1 MPNVV
6 VVIDE
11 QNDFIDGNLGSL
23 EAIKAVDKTKQFL
36 MYVSQQRKRDW
47 KILFTRDTHLSDF
60 DRTREGSLFPRH
72 CISGTDGWRISDKLS
87 DFVRIGKKNNVYN
100 KFSFGSMEVCNRA
113 FELAH
118 YDCDVVFVGL
128 CTDICVIANVLMFT
142 SMYPNTNVSVV
153 ENCCAGTSK
162 EKHDAAI
169 DVMRSCG
176 VRILRM

>member
-11 QNDFIDGNLGSL
+11 QNDFIDGRLGSL
-23 EAIKAVDKTKQFL
+23 EAVEAVNKTKQL
-36 MYVSQQRKRDW
+36 LQYVSQDRRRDW
-47 KILFTRDTHLSDF
+47 KIIFTRDTHLSDF
-60 DRTREGSLFPRH
+60 DKTREGSIFPSH
-72 CISGTDGWRISDKLS
+72 CIAGTDGWEISDKLS
-87 DFVRIGKKNNVYN
+87 DFVRDNNVFN

-113 FELAH
+113 FGFTH
-118 YDCDVVFVGL
+118 CDCDVVFVGL

-162 EKHDAAI
+162 EKHNAAI

>member
-1 MPNVV
+1 MSNVV

-23 EAIKAVDKTKQFL
+23 EAVKAVDKTKQFL
-36 MYVSQQRKRDW
+36 MYVSQQKRDW

-60 DRTREGSLFPRH
+60 DKTREGSLFPCH
-72 CISGTDGWRISDKLS
+72 CIAGTDGWEISDKLF
-87 DFVRIGKKNNVYN
+87 DFVRDNNVIN
-100 KFSFGSMEVCNRA
+100 KFSFGSVEVCNRA
-113 FELAH
+113 FGFSH
-118 YDCDVVFVGL
+118 CDCDVVFVGL